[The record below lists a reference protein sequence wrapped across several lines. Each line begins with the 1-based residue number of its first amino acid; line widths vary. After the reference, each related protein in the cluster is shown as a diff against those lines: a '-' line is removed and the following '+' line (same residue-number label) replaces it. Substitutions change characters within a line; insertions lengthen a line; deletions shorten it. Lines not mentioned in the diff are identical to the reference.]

1 MIKYTVVVSFPM
13 GMRFN
18 NNPKLLFYR
27 KMFNMIKKVSCL
39 NNECKCIN
47 CPFNV
52 NCIYYRISGK
62 NFHEYPAIIVDTKI
76 FEKNF
81 YDINQQLK
89 IDFYLLGNMT
99 TYSNFIQLFFTNYL
113 NQKICGKPFYLIK
126 QSQEVIDVDE
136 IVPFKKIKIKTI
148 VEDTDICKII
158 NNQISYYR
166 DKYDA
171 YFNMEEK
178 NISLVKMNE
187 VCIQSDMRR
196 IKGYI
201 GEIIFSENNIISNA
215 LVKIGVG
222 RYCYMGGGK
231 IEIND

>member
-13 GMRFN
+13 GIRFN

-47 CPFNV
+47 CPFNA

-62 NFHEYPAIIVDTKI
+62 NFREYPAIIVDTKI

-89 IDFYLLGNMT
+89 MDFYLLGNMT
-99 TYSNFIQLFFTNYL
+99 TYINFIQLFFTNFL
-113 NQKICGKPFYLIK
+113 NQRICGKPFYLIK
-126 QSQEVIDVDE
+126 QSQEIIDIKE
-136 IVPFKKIKIKTI
+136 IVSFKNMKIKTI
-148 VEDTDICKII
+148 VEGTDICKIV
-158 NNQISYYR
+158 NDQISYYR
-166 DKYDA
+166 DNYDVCLD
-171 YFNMEEK
+171 MGEK

-187 VCIQSDMRR
+187 VCIQSDMQR

-201 GEIIFSENNIISNA
+201 GEIIFSENNVISNS

-222 RYCYMGGGK
+222 KYCYMGGGK